1 MARLYDSARDKKAG
15 AGYSLESLTADREI
29 MGEKTNAKI
38 GMATLF
44 GRPNIKKDGAEG
56 KLKVLPPI
64 EELQTAPE
72 TREAFVQYAAYDA
85 TVSGEGGSAHLSGPF
100 AAFEEDEPQQRSE
113 ERHVLFCQCGQF
125 LHCFSCSPLRSTF
138 AASRL
143 V

>member
-1 MARLYDSARDKKAG
+1 MWHNYSFDRHILQNEGVDARGLYADTMHMARLFDSSRDKKAG
-15 AGYSLESLTADREI
+15 AGYSLESLTADADI
-29 MGEKTNAKI
+29 MGKNTNAKI

-85 TVSGEGGSAHLSGPF
+85 TVRTAGVVKGGVKRVRFGA
-100 AAFEEDEPQQRSE
+100 
-113 ERHVLFCQCGQF
+113 
-125 LHCFSCSPLRSTF
+125 
-138 AASRL
+138 
-143 V
+143 